1 MFTTILRNYL
11 SGAGQKRHN
20 ISRDVASFSCKL
32 GMSAATVIPLVHAS
46 KNGIHEC
53 ARCFGPATTRCSRC
67 KAAILCQI
75 IHWRQGHKPECQQLE
90 TKSRISSPMVA
101 YTSIDTIGRVSIKS
115 KLRKEDGAVLHSIKG
130 ASRKEFQNFD
140 SVLPKEEIPRRH
152 NVNICGGFSNG
163 PTSLRSTITNFG
175 ISDLLCLTKLET
187 IVCDIERDFMSEV
200 AEIRDTIPQQGSNK
214 DASMGIMKMFGLR
227 KSIEAW

>member
-1 MFTTILRNYL
+1 MGDLMLKDKI
-11 SGAGQKRHN
+11 APGQKRHN
-20 ISRDVASFSCKL
+20 ISGDVASFSCKL

-67 KAAILCQI
+67 KVTLGMI
-75 IHWRQGHKPECQQLE
+75 KPRFLGL
-90 TKSRISSPMVA
+90 KIM
-101 YTSIDTIGRVSIKS
+101 
-115 KLRKEDGAVLHSIKG
+115 L
-130 ASRKEFQNFD
+130 FQNFD
-140 SVLPKEEIPRRH
+140 YVLSKEEIPRRH

-163 PTSLRSTITNFG
+163 HTSSRSTMHRSHDLQSQHGNILDSRTNFG
-175 ISDLLCLTKLET
+175 ISDLLCSTKPET

-200 AEIRDTIPQQGSNK
+200 AGIRDAIPQQGSNK